1 MFWNSTGSDTREIL
15 LLYLLIYS
23 DNPLAQILGISP
35 CSMQEYALKVCWLR
49 YSGNPPAVCM
59 HILWHLTGSDTREIL
74 LLLYAGICFK
84 SMLAQILGKSCCCMQ
99 VYILKIIWLRYSG
112 NPAAVWINI
121 FWHSTGSDTRWT
133 PPVYGGI
140 YTDASLAQIH
150 GTCLLRC
157 MQEYAL
163 KVCWLRYSGNPAA
176 ACRNM
181 LWKYTGSDTREIL
194 LLYGIIYSD
203 TSLAQIL
210 GKSCCCMYKCMLKI
224 HWVIYSGNV
233 SSAVCKNML

>member
-1 MFWNSTGSDTREIL
+1 MAQVLGKSSCCMHAYILTLHWLRHSGNPPCICRNMFWNSTGSDTREIL

-84 SMLAQILGKSCCCMQ
+84 SVLAQILGKSCCCMQ

-121 FWHSTGSDTRWT
+121 FWHSTGSDTR
-133 PPVYGGI
+133 
-140 YTDASLAQIH
+140 
-150 GTCLLRC
+150 
-157 MQEYAL
+157 
-163 KVCWLRYSGNPAA
+163 
-176 ACRNM
+176 
-181 LWKYTGSDTREIL
+181 
-194 LLYGIIYSD
+194 
-203 TSLAQIL
+203 
-210 GKSCCCMYKCMLKI
+210 
-224 HWVIYSGNV
+224 
-233 SSAVCKNML
+233 